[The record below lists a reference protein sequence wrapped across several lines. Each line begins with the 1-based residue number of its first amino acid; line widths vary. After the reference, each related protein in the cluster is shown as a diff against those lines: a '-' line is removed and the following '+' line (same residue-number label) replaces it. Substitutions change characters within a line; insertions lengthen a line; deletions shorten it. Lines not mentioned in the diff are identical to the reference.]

1 MTPFEAVVGQLGR
14 DALMKLMEGRH
25 SVRQYSPE
33 PIEGAAL
40 EALEHEIQACNA
52 QSGLSIQ
59 LIVDNPDA
67 FNGRLAHY
75 GSFREVR
82 NHIALV
88 GPAGPGLDEACGY
101 YGERLV
107 LLAQAMGLNTCWVAM
122 TFSKKASE
130 ARVAP
135 GEKYAL
141 CIAVGHGE
149 TAGAAHKVKPA
160 EKLFQASGAVP
171 AWFAAGVEAAR
182 LAPTA
187 MNQQRFRFDLGEDG
201 LTVRAIAL
209 PAISCGKVDLGIA
222 KLHFELGA
230 NAVSRDWRFA

>member
-33 PIEGAAL
+33 PIEGAVL
-40 EALEHEIQACNA
+40 EALEQEIQACNA

-75 GSFREVR
+75 GSFRGVR

-160 EKLFQASGAVP
+160 EKLLQATGAVP
-171 AWFAAGVEAAR
+171 TWFAAGVEAAR

-201 LTVRAIAL
+201 STVRAVAL